1 MISKEVVRLASVVNA
16 VGTGAADSIEERI
29 ELQKKVYLLAL
40 CGINL
45 GYIYSWDMYGPF
57 SRTLA
62 AHIRQLAA
70 HKEEVDRIAEKL
82 RLSAKAVAG
91 IKAAEDLMKNPEGSD
106 APRDIW
112 LEMLTT
118 VHFLAQ
124 HSYATDAGFRS
135 RLEKNDPA
143 ALQELED
150 NITQNKPHLR
160 PYEALVGAALE
171 RVRPHVRQR
180 ELEAA

>member
-1 MISKEVVRLASVVNA
+1 MISKEVVRLGSVINA
-16 VGTGAADSIEERI
+16 IGSGATDSIEERI
-29 ELQKKVYLLAL
+29 ALQKKVYLLAL

-45 GYIYSWDMYGPF
+45 GYVYSWDLYGPF

-70 HKEEVDRIAEKL
+70 HKEEVDCIAAQL
-82 RLSAKAVAG
+82 RLSTKALAG
-91 IKAAEDLMKNPEGSD
+91 IKAAEELMKNPENSD
-106 APRDIW
+106 APYDIW
-112 LEMLTT
+112 LEMLTS

-124 HSYATDAGFRS
+124 HSYATNAGFRS
-135 RLEKNDPA
+135 WLANNDPA

-150 NITQNKPHLR
+150 NLTQNKPHLR
-160 PYEALVGAALE
+160 PYQPLIGAALA
-171 RVRPHVRQR
+171 RVRPYVRQE